1 MFNRNKIG
9 LVLGGG
15 GARGF
20 FHMGVI
26 KGLQEMGVKINEISG
41 TSIGAVIGLM
51 YAADP
56 KIDFEK
62 VASELNFSKLIQ
74 SVIFDKTL
82 RPSGT
87 SLDREAVL
95 EKFLKSYIKTDDF
108 SELKIKMR
116 FNATDINNNR
126 EIIFD
131 RGKIFPGVMAS
142 ISIPGVFP
150 PLKYN
155 NKFLVDGGV
164 MNNIPITLI
173 KNSNKILVSDITGPI
188 KKVNEKSLGTDIL
201 YSSFAI
207 LQRTNSL
214 QKARVVNKKIIY
226 LTLEDDKTFILD
238 FRKKNYQYLID
249 LGYKSVMERRK
260 EI

>member
-26 KGLQEMGVKINEISG
+26 KGLQEMGLKINEISG
-41 TSIGAVIGLM
+41 TSIGAVVGLM
-51 YAADP
+51 YATNP
-56 KIDFEK
+56 NIDFEK
-62 VASELNFSKLIQ
+62 ESSELNFSKLIQ
-74 SVIFDKTL
+74 SVILGMNKKPD
-82 RPSGT
+82 GI
-87 SLDREAVL
+87 L
-95 EKFLKSYIKTDDF
+95 EKFLKNYIKVDDF

-126 EIIFD
+126 EIIFEK
-131 RGKIFPGVMAS
+131 GKIFPGVIAS

-150 PLKYN
+150 PLKYHD
-155 NKFLVDGGV
+155 KFLVDGGV
-164 MNNIPITLI
+164 INNVPTSLI
-173 KNSNKILVSDITGPI
+173 EKSRKIIISDITKPI
-188 KKVNEKSLGTDIL
+188 KKINEKSTVVDV
-201 YSSFAI
+201 
-207 LQRTNSL
+207 LQATIIAMQQSNSL
-214 QKARVVNKKIIY
+214 ERAKHLKNKKIIY
-226 LTLEDDKTFILD
+226 LNSIENKAFVLD